1 MATFSREFLRSL
13 AQPSFQQGLFTAA
26 RGIGM
31 RPQMQALQQQ
41 QQAEK
46 LAEEQ
51 RKRGVT
57 GGLLGLQQ
65 AIARGED
72 PTDALGSLVNLGAD
86 AQRIA
91 QFSQLGAEERSAN
104 LEQEQIKAFQ
114 EQVAK
119 TAESAGL
126 IEQAATARST
136 TDIDELRAISK
147 DVRAFQIEQLPL
159 DNPQVI
165 KARLKMAGFT
175 PAQITAMG
183 TLSAEE
189 ADALLKGRTGKLEA
203 WQDVTGKIIAV
214 NVNDF
219 GLVFDDKTDRY
230 VKASELGL
238 VRKAPNVV
246 QQIVDTSQQVGA
258 EKMAEANVE
267 GFIKLHE
274 KATNA
279 RDQIAILDRQTARL
293 EGGMPTG
300 LGASVELNLRRI
312 GEFIGLPY
320 DREVTS
326 AENYIAEASKI
337 VAEQIKDFGSGTGL
351 SDADREYAKIGAG
364 ADITQQQEALLNL
377 LKIRRGAMAKTVE
390 LYNTV
395 RASTA
400 KRLGENNMTVY
411 MPITMPE
418 KPEAPEEALPE
429 GFVMD

>member
-1 MATFSREFLRSL
+1 MAKFGQQFIAGLL
-13 AQPSFQQGLFTAA
+13 QPSYQQGMFTV
-26 RGIGM
+26 G
-31 RPQMQALQQQ
+31 QQLGAMPAQ
-41 QQAEK
+41 RRRLQQAEAQRQQ
-46 LAEEQ
+46 LA
-51 RKRGVT
+51 
-57 GGLLGLQQ
+57 GLDPNTVQGLQGLVQYYRSQGDVENAMKYATAAGKLQNQQ
-65 AIARGED
+65 AEQQR
-72 PTDALGSLVNLGAD
+72 LV
-86 AQRIA
+86 
-91 QFSQLGAEERSAN
+91 
-104 LEQEQIKAFQ
+104 AFQ
-114 EQVAK
+114 EQVA
-119 TAESAGL
+119 TAAEAAGL
-126 IEQAATARST
+126 TNQAATARAT
-136 TDIDELRAISK
+136 QDMDELRAIND
-147 DVRAFQIEQLPL
+147 DVREFQIEQLPL

-183 TLSAEE
+183 TLSSEE

-203 WQDVTGKIIAV
+203 WQDAEGNIKPV

-219 GLVFDDKTDRY
+219 GLVYNDQTNKY

-279 RDQIAILDRQTARL
+279 RDQIVILDQQTARL

-300 LGASVELNLRRI
+300 LAANVELNLRRFA
-312 GEFIGLPY
+312 ELIGLPY
-320 DREVTS
+320 DPQVTS

-337 VAEQIKDFGSGTGL
+337 VAEQIKDFGAGTGL

-377 LKIRRGAMAKTVE
+377 LKIRRRAMAKTVE

-411 MPITMPE
+411 MPITTPE
-418 KPEAPEEALPE
+418 EPEEAEAVLPE
-429 GFVMD
+429 GFELD

>member
-1 MATFSREFLRSL
+1 MAKFSQQFLQGL
-13 AQPSFQQGLFTAA
+13 LQPSYQQGLFTAA
-26 RGIGM
+26 QQLGA
-31 RPQMQALQQQ
+31 RPRQAAQQRMMADIDTNTPQ
-41 QQAEK
+41 
-46 LAEEQ
+46 
-51 RKRGVT
+51 
-57 GGLLGLQQ
+57 GLQQ
-65 AIARGED
+65 LAKFYQSQGDMENAVKFAEAARKLQ
-72 PTDALGSLVNLGAD
+72 AQGA
-86 AQRIA
+86 AQA
-91 QFSQLGAEERSAN
+91 QLS
-104 LEQEQIKAFQ
+104 AFQ

-119 TAESAGL
+119 AAEGAGL
-126 IEQAATARST
+126 TDQAATARAT
-136 TDIDELRAISK
+136 TDMDELRAISK
-147 DVRAFQIEQLPL
+147 DVREFQIEQLPL

-183 TLSAEE
+183 PVSAEE

-203 WQDVTGKIIAV
+203 WQDVDGNIKAV
-214 NVNDF
+214 NINDF
-219 GLVFDDKTDRY
+219 GLVYNEQTNKY

-300 LGASVELNLRRI
+300 LAANVELNLRRFA
-312 GEFIGLPY
+312 ELIGLPY
-320 DREVTS
+320 DPQVTS

-337 VAEQIKDFGSGTGL
+337 VAEQIKDFGAGTGL

-377 LKIRRGAMAKTVE
+377 LKIRRRAMAKTVE

-418 KPEAPEEALPE
+418 EPEEAEAVLPE
-429 GFVMD
+429 GFELDQ